1 MKTDTIAAIATGLS
15 NSGIG
20 IIRVS
25 GDEAINIV
33 NKIYKN
39 KNNEHS
45 LYKYK
50 SHTIHYGFIYDNDNV
65 IDEVMVSVF
74 IAPYSFTTEDT
85 VEINCHGGIYVLK
98 KILELVLKNGA
109 RIAEPGEFTKRAF
122 LHGRIDLT
130 KAEAVMDMI
139 HAENDFALK
148 SSMRQL
154 SGELSEKINKL
165 RDKIIYEIAFIE
177 SALDDPEHIS
187 LDNYPEELDKKVKEI
202 KNELSLLLK
211 NADNGSILKNGINTV
226 IIGKPNAG
234 KSSLLN
240 RLAGKERAI
249 VTDIAGTTRDI
260 IEEKVILGDVTLNII
275 DTAGIRDTSDTI
287 EKIGVEKAI
296 SYAKDADLVIYV
308 VDSSI
313 LLDDNDY
320 EIMDLLKDKKSI
332 ILFNK
337 SDLNSIVDEN
347 EIKKKLYS
355 DIPIIKTSTK
365 AGTGFDELEHI
376 INDMFLSGLIEQ
388 KDEIY
393 LTNMRHKD
401 AINEA
406 YNSINMVIKSI
417 EDLMPEDFFSI
428 DLMNAY
434 KELGYIIGE
443 EVEDDLVNEIFTKFC
458 MGK

>member
-25 GDEAINIV
+25 GDEAISIV
-33 NKIYKN
+33 NKIYRN
-39 KNNEHS
+39 KNNEHT
-45 LYKYK
+45 LLTYK
-50 SHTIHYGFIYDNDNV
+50 SHTIHYGFIYDNDNI

-74 IAPYSFTTEDT
+74 MAPNSFTTEDT
-85 VEINCHGGIYVLK
+85 VEINCHGGIFVLK

-148 SSMRQL
+148 SSVKQL
-154 SGELSEKINKL
+154 SGELSKKIRIL
-165 RDKIIYEIAFIE
+165 REKIIYEIAFIE

-187 LDNYPEELDKKVKEI
+187 LDNYPEELSVKVNEI
-202 KNELSLLLK
+202 KNELSILLK
-211 NADNGSILKNGINTV
+211 NSDNGAILKNGINTV

-240 RLAGKERAI
+240 RLAGKEKAI

-260 IEEKVILGDVTLNII
+260 IEERVVLGDVTLNII
-275 DTAGIRDTSDTI
+275 DTAGIRDTKDTI

-296 SYAKDADLVIYV
+296 AYAKDADLVIYV

-337 SDLNSIVDEN
+337 SDLQNVVEEN
-347 EIKKKLYS
+347 EIKHKLCN
-355 DIPIIKTSTK
+355 DIPIIRTSTK
-365 AGTGFDELEHI
+365 SGTGFDELESI
-376 INDMFLSGLIEQ
+376 VNDMFLSGMIEQ

-393 LTNMRHKD
+393 LTNIRHKD

-417 EDLMPEDFFSI
+417 EDFMPEDFFSI

>member
-109 RIAEPGEFTKRAF
+109 RIAGPGEFTKRAF

-154 SGELSEKINKL
+154 SGELSEKIKKL

-347 EIKKKLYS
+347 EIKKNLYS